1 MPYLKIDI
9 AYYNDEHRALF
20 QGFPN
25 SNAINQIVQNGIS
38 ITEDEFLAYMMF
50 TWQMDVNGFRTYAE
64 LRALVQNNL
73 GAVNQ
78 LLSFNN
84 GSIQA
89 RVIGNDLMQTG
100 YTERIGVSLG
110 LCLLNKIHNLTAAD
124 WKKIPTAP
132 GRNGHPT
139 FDFDIPIAST
149 GNNFI
154 QGENKGSA
162 VADNS
167 IQNNSIEAHYSSIIR
182 KKKYVREQ
190 EAQLQI
196 PIHQNLYY
204 GTIGVLD
211 NRPNSNAKIW
221 LVDPPAFE
229 IEMDP
234 KKYKLIARLNF
245 YLDEFRNIG
254 VKKRITE
261 ALEERI
267 KEIEFSKDF
276 MQLNFKK
283 LDDRFPV
290 SGGYYLYMQGNVFAN
305 VDTTEAFGRVFLI
318 EAKQTIIPYL
328 LAFPKALMRLIVRQ
342 DFESI
347 LNYEYNPDFMKE
359 SIPVLIRFNKS
370 EYFERNLNEK
380 LNFVFNE
387 KSRFFEAV
395 YFGKVNHTS
404 DGRIFGALNSS
415 NETEK

>member
-1 MPYLKIDI
+1 MAHLNIDI
-9 AYYNDEHRALF
+9 AYYDDEQRTLF
-20 QGFPN
+20 QAFPN
-25 SNAINQIVQNGIS
+25 ADALNQIVQKGIS

-64 LRALVQNNL
+64 LSALIQDNL
-73 GAVNQ
+73 GVVNQ

-84 GSIQA
+84 GSIQT

-124 WKKIPTAP
+124 WKKIPTVP
-132 GRNGHPT
+132 GRNGKPT

-149 GNNFI
+149 GHNFI
-154 QGENKGSA
+154 QCENKGSA
-162 VADNS
+162 VTDNT
-167 IQNNSIEAHYSSIIR
+167 IQNKSIKAHYSSILR
-182 KKKYVREQ
+182 KKRYVRDH
-190 EAQLQI
+190 EAKLQI

-211 NRPNSNAKIW
+211 YRPNSNAKIW

-229 IEMDP
+229 IEMEV
-234 KKYKLIARLNF
+234 KKYKLMARLRF

-283 LDDRFPV
+283 LDEKFQIN
-290 SGGYYLYMQGNVFAN
+290 GGYKFYMDGSMFAAI
-305 VDTTEAFGRVFLI
+305 DTNEAYGRIFLI
-318 EAKQTIIPYL
+318 EEKQKVAAYLIAYPKTI
-328 LAFPKALMRLIVRQ
+328 MRLIARQ
-342 DFESI
+342 DFEAI
-347 LNYEYNPDFMKE
+347 LDFTYSADFMKE
-359 SIPVLIRFNKS
+359 KVQVLMKYSKSDFAEYKMQDYLKFIFNK
-370 EYFERNLNEK
+370 RN
-380 LNFVFNE
+380 
-387 KSRFFEAV
+387 RFFEAI
-395 YFGKVNHTS
+395 YFGKVNYTT
-404 DGRIFGALNSS
+404 DGRIFGILNENLKS
-415 NETEK
+415 E

>member
-1 MPYLKIDI
+1 MPDI
-9 AYYNDEHRALF
+9 RVDIGYFNDEQRRLF

-25 SNAINQIVQNGIS
+25 SGNINDIVRDGIT

-50 TWQMDVNGFRTYAE
+50 PWQMDLAGFRNYNE
-64 LRALVQNNL
+64 LRNQVQNNL

-84 GSIQA
+84 GSVQA
-89 RVIGNDLMQTG
+89 NVIGNDLMQTG

-110 LCLLNKIHNLTAAD
+110 LCLMNKIHNLTAAD
-124 WKKIPTAP
+124 WKKIPTVP

-139 FDFDIPIAST
+139 FDYEFPIAST
-149 GNNFI
+149 GTRFI
-154 QGENKGSA
+154 QSENKGSA
-162 VADNS
+162 IENNTDQRGTVERHYNS
-167 IQNNSIEAHYSSIIR
+167 ILE
-182 KKKYVREQ
+182 KKEYVRNEEVKQ
-190 EAQLQI
+190 QIQL
-196 PIHQNLYY
+196 HQNLYY

-234 KKYKLIARLNF
+234 KKYKLLARLNF

-267 KEIEFSKDF
+267 KEIELSKDF

-290 SGGYYLYMQGNVFAN
+290 SGGYYLYMEGNVFAN
-305 VDTTEAFGRVFLI
+305 VDTNEAFGRVFLV
-318 EAKQTIIPYL
+318 EDKQTILPYL
-328 LAFPKALMRLIVRQ
+328 LAFPKAIMRLIVRQ

-347 LNYEYNPDFMKE
+347 LNYEYNPDFMKD
-359 SIPVLIRFNKS
+359 SISVLIRFTKS
-370 EYFERNLNEK
+370 EYFEMNLSKK

-387 KSRFFEAV
+387 KSRFFETV

-404 DGRIFGALNSS
+404 DGRIFGVITN
-415 NETEK
+415 N

>member
-1 MPYLKIDI
+1 MPDI
-9 AYYNDEHRALF
+9 RVDIGYFNDEQRRLF

-25 SNAINQIVQNGIS
+25 SGNINDIVRDGIT

-50 TWQMDVNGFRTYAE
+50 PWQMDLAGFRNYNE
-64 LRALVQNNL
+64 LRNQVQNNL

-84 GSIQA
+84 GSVQA
-89 RVIGNDLMQTG
+89 NVIGNDLMQTG

-110 LCLLNKIHNLTAAD
+110 LCLMNKIHNLTAAD
-124 WKKIPTAP
+124 WKKIPTVP

-139 FDFDIPIAST
+139 FDYEFPIAST
-149 GNNFI
+149 GTRFI
-154 QGENKGSA
+154 QSENKGSTIENNTDKRGT
-162 VADNS
+162 VERHYNS
-167 IQNNSIEAHYSSIIR
+167 ILE
-182 KKKYVREQ
+182 KKEYVRNEEVKQ
-190 EAQLQI
+190 QIQL
-196 PIHQNLYY
+196 HQNLYY

-234 KKYKLIARLNF
+234 KKYKLLARLNF

-267 KEIEFSKDF
+267 KEIELSKDF

-290 SGGYYLYMQGNVFAN
+290 SGGYYLYMEGNVFAN
-305 VDTTEAFGRVFLI
+305 VDTNEAFGRVFLV
-318 EAKQTIIPYL
+318 EDKQTILPYL
-328 LAFPKALMRLIVRQ
+328 LAFPKAIMRLIVRQ

-347 LNYEYNPDFMKE
+347 LNYDYNPDFMKD
-359 SIPVLIRFNKS
+359 SISVLIRFTKS
-370 EYFERNLNEK
+370 EYFEMNLSEK
-380 LNFVFNE
+380 LSFVFNE
-387 KSRFFEAV
+387 KSRFFETV

-404 DGRIFGALNSS
+404 DGRIFGVITN
-415 NETEK
+415 N

>member
-1 MPYLKIDI
+1 MPNLHLEI
-9 AYYNDEHRALF
+9 AYYNEEQKNLF

-25 SNAINQIVQNGIS
+25 ANALNQIVENGLT
-38 ITEDEFLAYMMF
+38 ITDDEFLAYMMF

-64 LRALVQNNL
+64 LSALVQDNL

-124 WKKIPTAP
+124 WKKIPTVP

-139 FDFDIPIAST
+139 FDFDLPIAST

-162 VADNS
+162 VTDNS
-167 IQNNSIEAHYSSIIR
+167 IQNNSIEAHYSSINR
-182 KKKYVREQ
+182 KKRYVREQ

-229 IEMDP
+229 IEMEP
-234 KKYKLIARLNF
+234 RKYKLLARLRY

-254 VKKRITE
+254 VKKKITD
-261 ALEERI
+261 ALELRI
-267 KEIEFSKDF
+267 KEIETSKDYNQF
-276 MQLNFKK
+276 NFKK
-283 LDDRFPV
+283 LDDKFPV
-290 SGGYYLYMQGNVFAN
+290 KSGYYLYMEGNVLAI
-305 VDTTEAFGRVFLI
+305 VYTSEAFGRIFLVEEEQRI
-318 EAKQTIIPYL
+318 VPYL
-328 LAFPKALMRLIVRQ
+328 LAFPKSIMRLIIKQ

-347 LNYEYNPDFMKE
+347 LNYEYNPDFINENIQVLMRFTE
-359 SIPVLIRFNKS
+359 SEF
-370 EYFERNLNEK
+370 FEKKLRENLK
-380 LNFVFNE
+380 FVFN
-387 KSRFFEAV
+387 KRNKYFEAV
-395 YFGKVNHTS
+395 YFGKVKHTK
-404 DGRIFGALNSS
+404 DGRIFGKLK
-415 NETEK
+415 NES

>member
-1 MPYLKIDI
+1 MPNLNIDI
-9 AYYNDEHRALF
+9 AYYNDEQRNLF

-25 SNAINQIVQNGIS
+25 ANALNQIIQNGIS

-50 TWQMDVNGFRTYAE
+50 TWQMDVNGFRTYAD
-64 LRALVQNNL
+64 LRALVQDNL

-167 IQNNSIEAHYSSIIR
+167 IQTNSIEAHYSSIIR
-182 KKKYVREQ
+182 KKRYVREQ

-234 KKYKLIARLNF
+234 KKYKLLARLNF

-267 KEIEFSKDF
+267 KEIELSKDF

-283 LDDRFPV
+283 LDDRFPA
-290 SGGYYLYMQGNVFAN
+290 SGGYYLYMEGRMFASI
-305 VDTTEAFGRVFLI
+305 DTNEAFGRIFLI
-318 EAKQTIIPYL
+318 EDKQRVAAYLIAYPKTI
-328 LAFPKALMRLIVRQ
+328 MRLIVRQ
-342 DFESI
+342 DFEAI
-347 LNYEYNPDFMKE
+347 LDYAYSSEFMKE
-359 SIPVLIRFNKS
+359 KVQVLMKYSKSDFAEYKMQDNLKFIFN
-370 EYFERNLNEK
+370 ERN
-380 LNFVFNE
+380 
-387 KSRFFEAV
+387 RFFEAI
-395 YFGKVNHTS
+395 YFGKVNYTS
-404 DGRIFGALNSS
+404 DGRIFGLLNQEIE
-415 NETEK
+415 NE

>member
-1 MPYLKIDI
+1 MPDI
-9 AYYNDEHRALF
+9 RVDIGYFNDEQRRLF

-25 SNAINQIVQNGIS
+25 SGNINDIVRDGIT

-50 TWQMDVNGFRTYAE
+50 PWQMDLAGFRNYNE
-64 LRALVQNNL
+64 LRNQVQNNL

-84 GSIQA
+84 GSVQA
-89 RVIGNDLMQTG
+89 NVIGNDLMQTG

-110 LCLLNKIHNLTAAD
+110 LCLMNKIHNLTAAD
-124 WKKIPTAP
+124 WKKIPTVP

-139 FDFDIPIAST
+139 FDYEFPIAST
-149 GNNFI
+149 GTRFI
-154 QGENKGSA
+154 QSENKGSA
-162 VADNS
+162 IENNTEQRGTVERHYNS
-167 IQNNSIEAHYSSIIR
+167 ILE
-182 KKKYVREQ
+182 KKEYVRNEEVKQ
-190 EAQLQI
+190 QIQL
-196 PIHQNLYY
+196 HQNLYY

-229 IEMDP
+229 IVMDP
-234 KKYKLIARLNF
+234 KKYKLLARLNF

-267 KEIEFSKDF
+267 NEIELSKDF

-290 SGGYYLYMQGNVFAN
+290 SGGYYLYMEGNVFAN
-305 VDTTEAFGRVFLI
+305 VDTNEAFGRVFLV
-318 EAKQTIIPYL
+318 EDKQTILPYL
-328 LAFPKALMRLIVRQ
+328 LAFPKAIMRLIVRQ

-347 LNYEYNPDFMKE
+347 LNYEYNPDFMKD
-359 SIPVLIRFNKS
+359 SISVLIRFTKS
-370 EYFERNLNEK
+370 EYFEMNLSEK

-404 DGRIFGALNSS
+404 DGRIFGVITN
-415 NETEK
+415 N